1 MPEVEFQIRFVNKKV
16 EVMKGMKILIPFLV
30 ALPSLFFAT
39 FAFADECEK
48 SSCRTAC
55 DEDGGCIYL
64 HVKSINYPY
73 VVFTSTYEEHKSE
86 VDCSQ
91 FRLRY
96 ISNDGSRSSWDLSQP
111 DFIKQAKMST
121 ACHIMFHQRN

>member
-1 MPEVEFQIRFVNKKV
+1 M
-16 EVMKGMKILIPFLV
+16 VMKGMKIFIPFLV

-39 FAFADECEK
+39 SAFADECEK
-48 SSCRTAC
+48 GSCRTAC

-64 HVKSINYPY
+64 HVKSMYYPY
-73 VVFTSTYEEHKSE
+73 VVFTTTYEGHKSE

-96 ISNDGSRSSWDLSQP
+96 ISDDGSRPSWDLSQP